1 MLVLVLNCGSSS
13 LKYQLFDMTDQSVM
27 AKGRVERIGIEGSFL
42 IHQGKGDEIEVKT
55 NMADHTVAIKNVLDM
70 LVSKEYG
77 VITSFDEIEAVGHR
91 VVHGGE
97 DFSGSVLI
105 TDEVKDALTRNIEL
119 APLHNPPN
127 LMGIAAVEANIPGV
141 PNVGVFDTA
150 FHATMPKFAYLY
162 GLPYNLYEKYRI
174 RRYGFHG
181 TSHKFVGERCA
192 QLMGQPASQLNII
205 TAHLGNGSS
214 ITAIQKGV
222 SVDTSMGFTPLEGVM
237 MGTRTG
243 DFDPAIVSYVMQK
256 ENLDFNGFNDLV
268 NKKSGVLGISGVSSD
283 MRDVESASKAGNEYA
298 ALSLEMFEYKVRK
311 YIGSYVAAMKGVDA
325 IVFTAGIGENDAKLR
340 SNICR
345 NLAWLGIEIDDE
357 LNENRKIKEKELTK
371 AGSKVRV
378 FVIPTNEE
386 LGIAKDTFSIVTNL
400 KK

>member
-13 LKYQLFDMTDQSVM
+13 LKYQLFDMTDQSVL
-27 AKGRVERIGIEGSFL
+27 AKGRVERIGIDGSFL
-42 IHQGKGDEIEVKT
+42 IHEGKGDEIEIET
-55 NMADHTVAIKNVLDM
+55 DMSDHTVAIKNVLDI
-70 LVSKEYG
+70 LVNEEHG
-77 VITSFDEIEAVGHR
+77 VIENFDQIEAVGHR

-105 TDEVKDALTRNIEL
+105 TNEVKDALTRNIEL

-150 FHATMPKFAYLY
+150 FHATMPQYAYLY
-162 GLPYNLYEKYRI
+162 GLPYKLYEKYRI

-181 TSHKFVGERCA
+181 TSHKFVSERCA
-192 QLMGQPASQLNII
+192 VLMDKPAEEIRII

-214 ITAIQKGV
+214 IAAVDKGI

-243 DFDPAIVSYVMQK
+243 DFDPAIVGYIMQK
-256 ENLDFNGFNDLV
+256 ENLDFNDFNDLV
-268 NKKSGVLGISGVSSD
+268 NKQSGVFGISGVSSD
-283 MRDVESASKAGNEYA
+283 MRDVESAASSGNELA
-298 ALSLEMFEYKVRK
+298 ALSLQMFEYKVRK

-325 IVFTAGIGENDAKLR
+325 IVFTAGIGENDVKLR
-340 SNICR
+340 KNILD

-357 LNENRKIKEKELTK
+357 INANHKIKEKELTK
-371 AGSKVRV
+371 PGSKVRV

-386 LGIAKDTFSIVTNL
+386 LGIANDTYEIVQNL
-400 KK
+400 K

>member
-13 LKYQLFDMTDQSVM
+13 LKYQLFDMTDQSVL
-27 AKGRVERIGIEGSFL
+27 AKGRVERIGIDGSFL
-42 IHQGKGDEIEVKT
+42 IHEGKGDEIEIET
-55 NMADHTVAIKNVLDM
+55 DMSDHTVAIKNVLDM
-70 LVSKEYG
+70 LVNEEHG
-77 VITSFDEIEAVGHR
+77 VIENFDQIEAVGHR

-150 FHATMPKFAYLY
+150 FHATMPQYAYLY
-162 GLPYNLYEKYRI
+162 GLPYKLYEKYRI

-181 TSHKFVGERCA
+181 TSHKFVSERCA
-192 QLMGQPASQLNII
+192 VLMDKPAEEIRII

-214 ITAIQKGV
+214 IAAVDKGI

-243 DFDPAIVSYVMQK
+243 DFDPAIVGYIMQK

-268 NKKSGVLGISGVSSD
+268 NKQSGVFGISGVSSD
-283 MRDVESASKAGNEYA
+283 MRDVESAASSGNELA
-298 ALSLEMFEYKVRK
+298 ALSLQMFEYKVRK

-325 IVFTAGIGENDAKLR
+325 IVFTAGIGENDVKLR
-340 SNICR
+340 KNILD

-357 LNENRKIKEKELTK
+357 INANHKIKEKELTK
-371 AGSKVRV
+371 PGSKVRV
-378 FVIPTNEE
+378 FVIPTNEG
-386 LGIAKDTFSIVTNL
+386 LGIANDTYEIVQNL
-400 KK
+400 K

>member
-13 LKYQLFDMTDQSVM
+13 LKYQLFDMTDQSVL
-27 AKGRVERIGIEGSFL
+27 AKGRVERIGIDGSFL
-42 IHQGKGDEIEVKT
+42 IHEGKGDEIEIET
-55 NMADHTVAIKNVLDM
+55 DMSDHTVAIKNVLDM
-70 LVSKEYG
+70 LVNEEHG
-77 VITSFDEIEAVGHR
+77 VIENFDQIEAVGHR

-150 FHATMPKFAYLY
+150 FHATMPQYAYLY
-162 GLPYNLYEKYRI
+162 GLPYKLYEKYRI

-181 TSHKFVGERCA
+181 TSHKFVSERCA
-192 QLMGQPASQLNII
+192 VLMDKPAEEIRII

-214 ITAIQKGV
+214 IAAVDKGI

-243 DFDPAIVSYVMQK
+243 DFDPAIVGYIMQK

-268 NKKSGVLGISGVSSD
+268 NKQSGVFGISGVSSD
-283 MRDVESASKAGNEYA
+283 MRDVESAASSGNELA
-298 ALSLEMFEYKVRK
+298 ALSLQMFEYKVRK

-325 IVFTAGIGENDAKLR
+325 IVFTAGIGENDVKLR
-340 SNICR
+340 KNILD

-357 LNENRKIKEKELTK
+357 INANHKIKEKELTK
-371 AGSKVRV
+371 PGSKVRV

-386 LGIAKDTFSIVTNL
+386 LGIANDTYEIVQNL
-400 KK
+400 K

>member
-13 LKYQLFDMTDQSVM
+13 LKYQLFDMTDQSVL
-27 AKGRVERIGIEGSFL
+27 AKGRVERIGIDGSFL
-42 IHQGKGDEIEVKT
+42 IHEGKGDEIEIET
-55 NMADHTVAIKNVLDM
+55 DMSDHTVAIKNVLDM
-70 LVSKEYG
+70 LVNEEHG
-77 VITSFDEIEAVGHR
+77 VIENFDQIEAVGHR

-105 TDEVKDALTRNIEL
+105 TNEVKDALTRNIEL

-150 FHATMPKFAYLY
+150 FHATMPQYAYLY
-162 GLPYNLYEKYRI
+162 GLPYKLYEKYRI

-181 TSHKFVGERCA
+181 TSHKFVSERCA
-192 QLMGQPASQLNII
+192 VLMDKPAEEIRII

-214 ITAIQKGV
+214 IAAVDKGI

-243 DFDPAIVSYVMQK
+243 DFDPAIVGYIMQK
-256 ENLDFNGFNDLV
+256 ENLDFNDFNDLV
-268 NKKSGVLGISGVSSD
+268 NKQSGVFGISGVSSD
-283 MRDVESASKAGNEYA
+283 MRDVESAASSGNELA
-298 ALSLEMFEYKVRK
+298 ALSLQMFEYKVRK

-325 IVFTAGIGENDAKLR
+325 IVFTAGIGENDVKLR
-340 SNICR
+340 KNILD

-357 LNENRKIKEKELTK
+357 INANHKIKEKELTK
-371 AGSKVRV
+371 PGSKVRV

-386 LGIAKDTFSIVTNL
+386 LGIANDTYEIVQNL
-400 KK
+400 K

>member
-13 LKYQLFDMTDQSVM
+13 LKYQLFDMTDQSVL
-27 AKGRVERIGIEGSFL
+27 AKGRVERIGIDGSFL
-42 IHQGKGDEIEVKT
+42 IHEGKGDEIEIET
-55 NMADHTVAIKNVLDM
+55 DMSDHTVAIKNVLDI
-70 LVSKEYG
+70 LVNEEHG
-77 VITSFDEIEAVGHR
+77 VIENFDQIEAVGHR

-105 TDEVKDALTRNIEL
+105 TNEVKDALTRNIEL

-150 FHATMPKFAYLY
+150 FHATMPQYAYLY
-162 GLPYNLYEKYRI
+162 GLPYKLYEKYRI

-181 TSHKFVGERCA
+181 TSHKFVSERCA
-192 QLMGQPASQLNII
+192 VLMDKPAEEIRII

-214 ITAIQKGV
+214 IAAVDKGI

-243 DFDPAIVSYVMQK
+243 DFDPAIVGYIMQK

-268 NKKSGVLGISGVSSD
+268 NKQSGVFGISGVSSD
-283 MRDVESASKAGNEYA
+283 MRDVESAASSGNELA
-298 ALSLEMFEYKVRK
+298 ALSLQMFEYKVRK

-325 IVFTAGIGENDAKLR
+325 IVFTAGIGENDVKLR
-340 SNICR
+340 KNILD

-357 LNENRKIKEKELTK
+357 INANHKIKEKELTK
-371 AGSKVRV
+371 PGSKVRV

-386 LGIAKDTFSIVTNL
+386 LGIANDTYEIVQNL
-400 KK
+400 K